1 MQENLNEL
9 VKAELT
15 HLDSLETV
23 TVDWN
28 PNKYSVSKHRELV
41 AAGAPGGGAVRRGQC
56 GCAGEGARIS
66 TTCGTWTL

>member
-41 AAGAPGGGAVRRGQC
+41 AAGAPGGTGSSCEGQFSTRLFLDSTRR
-56 GCAGEGARIS
+56 APR
-66 TTCGTWTL
+66 

>member
-23 TVDWN
+23 TEDCN
-28 PNKYSVSKHRELV
+28 PN
-41 AAGAPGGGAVRRGQC
+41 
-56 GCAGEGARIS
+56 
-66 TTCGTWTL
+66 

>member
-28 PNKYSVSKHRELV
+28 PNKYTVSK
-41 AAGAPGGGAVRRGQC
+41 
-56 GCAGEGARIS
+56 
-66 TTCGTWTL
+66 T